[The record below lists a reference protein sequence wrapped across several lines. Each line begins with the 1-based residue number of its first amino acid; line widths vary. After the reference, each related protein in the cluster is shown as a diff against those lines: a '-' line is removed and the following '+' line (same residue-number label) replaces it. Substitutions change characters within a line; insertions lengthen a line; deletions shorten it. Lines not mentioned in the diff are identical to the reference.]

1 MLPGGMCPR
10 RLPPHGS
17 SMGLLFVIAICSPGN
32 GAPAED
38 VGALRVVVAGVDSRP
53 GNLVVRL
60 YDSADDWLETDGA
73 IQTVVIE
80 PAKRAAVSFEGLKP
94 GAYAV
99 SVVHDENGNQKMD
112 LAFFPVPHIVE
123 GGGVSNDVRPKLGPP
138 RFADAVFEFRPP
150 EQSITITVRY

>member
-1 MLPGGMCPR
+1 MFPR
-10 RLPPHGS
+10 LFPPHGS
-17 SMGLLFVIAICSPGN
+17 SMGLLFVLAICSTSN
-32 GAPAED
+32 GASAGD
-38 VGALRVVVAGVDSRP
+38 VGALRVVVAGVDPRP
-53 GNLVVRL
+53 GKLVVRL
-60 YDSADDWLETDGA
+60 YDSADGWLETDGA

-80 PAKRAAVSFEGLKP
+80 PTERVAVSFEGLQQ
-94 GAYAV
+94 GTYAV

-112 LAFFPVPHIVE
+112 LALFPVPHVLE